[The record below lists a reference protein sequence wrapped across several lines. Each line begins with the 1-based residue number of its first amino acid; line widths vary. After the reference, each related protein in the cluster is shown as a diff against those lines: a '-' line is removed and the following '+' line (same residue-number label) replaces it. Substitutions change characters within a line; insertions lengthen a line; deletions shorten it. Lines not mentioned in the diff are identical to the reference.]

1 MNFTET
7 YNDKKKMVEEQIYKF
22 LPELDKKANTV
33 LEAMQYSLKAGGKR
47 LRPVLLLSSCEF
59 CGGKTADALTYACA
73 IEMIHT
79 YSLIHDDLPAMDDDD
94 YRRGKLCNHKVYGDA
109 AAILAGDG
117 LLNTAI
123 EIICSDIIKTM
134 DDTHMTR
141 QKTLAA
147 KEIFTA
153 SGCQGMI
160 GGQIADIESE
170 GRAPSGEILEFIH
183 LKKTT
188 ALLMASVRG
197 GALLGSADKEMLEDL
212 TEFAKNMGFAFQITD
227 DILDVCGD
235 QHILGKSV
243 GSDEKLKKMTYPSLY
258 GLAEA
263 KKKVK
268 ELNEKSLNILD
279 KYNDK
284 KHFFKYLI
292 NELEDRSF

>member
-1 MNFTET
+1 MNFTDA
-7 YNDKKKMVEEQIYKF
+7 YDDKKKIVEEHLYKF
-22 LPELDKKANTV
+22 LPELDQKANTV
-33 LEAMQYSLKAGGKR
+33 LEAMVYSLKAGGKR

-59 CGGKTADALTYACA
+59 CGGDTADALPYACA

-109 AAILAGDG
+109 VAILAGDG

-134 DDTHMTR
+134 DDIYKTK

-153 SGCQGMI
+153 SGCHGMI

-170 GRAPSGEILEFIH
+170 GKAPSGETLEFIH
-183 LKKTT
+183 SKKTT
-188 ALLMASVRG
+188 ALLKASVRA
-197 GALLGSADKEMLEDL
+197 GALLGNADRKKLEDL

-235 QHILGKSV
+235 QEILGKNV
-243 GSDEKLKKMTYPSLY
+243 GSDEKLNKMTYPSLY
-258 GLAEA
+258 GLEEA

-268 ELNEKSLNILD
+268 ELNEKSLKILD
-279 KYNDK
+279 EYNDTN
-284 KHFFKYLI
+284 HFFKYLI
-292 NELEDRSF
+292 NELEDRNF